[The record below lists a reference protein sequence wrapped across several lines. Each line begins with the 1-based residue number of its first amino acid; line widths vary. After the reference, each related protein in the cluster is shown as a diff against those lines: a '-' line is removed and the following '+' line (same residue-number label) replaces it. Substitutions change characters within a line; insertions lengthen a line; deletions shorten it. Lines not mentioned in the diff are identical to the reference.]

1 MYEDLFKDYQSA
13 GFVLSDLRSALGQ
26 ANAVEALVL
35 LELIEAAASL
45 QNRIESLGNAVNENR
60 GG

>member
-1 MYEDLFKDYQSA
+1 MNEDLLKAEQSA
-13 GFVLSDLRSALGQ
+13 GFAVGDLQSALSH

-45 QNRIESLGNAVNENR
+45 QNRIESLGNAVKESR

>member
-1 MYEDLFKDYQSA
+1 MNEDLFNAYQSA

-45 QNRIESLGNAVNENR
+45 QNRIESLGNAVNESR